1 MCIRDSFFLV
11 FVFFAITFWDKNG
24 NAGGDVCDLLPSRSE
39 RDEANDDD
47 DENDD
52 DFLAQQV

>member
-1 MCIRDSFFLV
+1 MSLSLSSSCV
-11 FVFFAITFWDKNG
+11 ITFWDKNG
-24 NAGGDVCDLLPSRSE
+24 NADGDVCDLLPSRSE

-52 DFLAQQV
+52 DFLAQRV